1 MCLTWRTIAP
11 HPSDLLVPLRSVS
24 TLSPLQDLPVLVRG
38 TPWSGPHGCFPR
50 VAISI
55 RPGGFPFPPL
65 RLGFVVRIHPNVV
78 LPTCGWS
85 WWGGANVVSRDTH
98 THDHHHAGGH
108 NAPFVPSHP
117 HEPRSPGSW
126 KHAIQGRCKCCRRRG
141 RNSRRESE
149 EIHPTHEDPPGG
161 GRCHHLGRG
170 ENVARTVRIRR

>member
-1 MCLTWRTIAP
+1 MCLTWRMIAP

-24 TLSPLQDLPVLVRG
+24 TLAPRIFRCSFEGHPGLVPVGVSPVWRHRSVPVA
-38 TPWSGPHGCFPR
+38 PP
-50 VAISI
+50 
-55 RPGGFPFPPL
+55 PG
-65 RLGFVVRIHPNVV
+65 LGFVVRIHPNVV

-98 THDHHHAGGH
+98 TQDHHHAGGH
-108 NAPFVPSHP
+108 NAPFATSHP
-117 HEPRSPGSW
+117 HEPRSLGPW

-170 ENVARTVRIRR
+170 ENVARTMRIRR